1 MVETITDLVWWIPLF
16 PLIGFLLNGLYGK
29 RLGIRG
35 VGIVGSAVIFL
46 SFVSSVVLLVKYLN
60 LHQEGAEFHA
70 LLFTWIPVGDLQLSF
85 SYQIDSL
92 SLLMAVMVTGV
103 AFLIHVYSIGYMS
116 GDKGF
121 ARFFAYMNLF
131 TFMMLNLVL
140 ADNYVLM
147 FLGWEGVGL
156 CSYLL
161 IGFWYEDEANAS
173 AGKKAFIVNRIGDF
187 GFLIGILLLFTTF
200 GSFTFSEIFSQLGGY
215 ETGDRVIT
223 AITLL
228 LFMGAVGKSA
238 QIPLYVWLPD
248 AMAGPTPVSALIHA
262 ATMVT
267 AGVYMVARSSFLYV
281 LAPASMTL
289 IAVVGALT
297 AIYAASIALTQNDI
311 KKVLA
316 YSTISQLGYM
326 FLALG
331 VGAFAAGMFHL
342 LTHAFFKGLMF
353 LAAGSVMHALSNEQN
368 MNHMGGLRKEIP
380 KTYITFLAGA
390 LAISGIPGLSG
401 FFSKDEILWQ
411 AYSSPAGG
419 FWLWIIGAAAAGL
432 TAFYIFRLIFLT
444 FFGESRWKEGT
455 HPHESPGVMTI
466 PLMILALLSVAGG
479 YIGVPALLGGSNKL
493 HHFLE
498 ANLAQLP
505 SAGGVA
511 HSTME
516 EYILMAVSVLIAVAG
531 ITMAYIFYVK
541 SPELPRKL
549 AGKFQRIY
557 KLLNNKYYVDELYDF
572 LFVRTTVKVAR
583 WLWRSFDVIV
593 IDGLVNSSGKLL
605 IIGGRYLRKTQSGL
619 VQNYALS
626 IFIGGLLMIGY
637 FILR

>member
-29 RLGIRG
+29 RLGVRG
-35 VGIVGSAVIFL
+35 VGIVGSGVILL
-46 SFVSSVVLLVKYLN
+46 SFVGSVVLLVKYLN
-60 LHQEGAEFHA
+60 LHQAGAEFHA
-70 LLFTWIPVGDLQLSF
+70 LLFTWIPVGDLQISI
-85 SYQIDSL
+85 SYQVDSL

-161 IGFWYEDEANAS
+161 IGFWYEDEANAN

-200 GSFTFSEIFSQLGGY
+200 GSFTFTEIFSQLDGF
-215 ETGDRVIT
+215 ETGDSVIT

-228 LFMGAVGKSA
+228 LFVGAVGKSA
-238 QIPLYVWLPD
+238 QIPLSVWLPD

-289 IAVVGALT
+289 IAVVGAIT

-368 MNHMGGLRKEIP
+368 MDNMGGLRKKIP
-380 KTYITFLAGA
+380 KTYITFLVGA

-411 AYSSPAGG
+411 AYSSPAGSI
-419 FWLWIIGAAAAGL
+419 WLWIVGAAVAGL
-432 TAFYIFRLIFLT
+432 TAFYIFRLIFRT
-444 FFGESRWKEGT
+444 FFGESRWKEGAN
-455 HPHESPGVMTI
+455 PHESPGIMTI
-466 PLMILALLSVAGG
+466 PLMILAVLSIAGG
-479 YIGVPALLGGSNKL
+479 YIGVPALLGGSNRL

-505 SAGGVA
+505 SAGIVT
-511 HSTME
+511 HSTVE
-516 EYILMAVSVLIAVAG
+516 EYILMAVSVLIALAG
-531 ITMAYIFYVK
+531 ITTAYFFYVK

-549 AGKFQRIY
+549 AGKFQPLY
-557 KLLNNKYYVDELYDF
+557 KLLNNKYYLDEIYDF
-572 LFVRTTVKVAR
+572 LFVRTTLRFAQ

-593 IDGLVNSSGKLL
+593 IDGLVNSSGKFL

-626 IFIGGLLMIGY
+626 IFIGGLLMAGY
-637 FILR
+637 YLFR

>member
-29 RLGIRG
+29 RLGVWG
-35 VGIVGSAVIFL
+35 VGIVGSGVILL

-60 LHQEGAEFHA
+60 LHQAGAEFHA
-70 LLFTWIPVGDLQLSF
+70 LLFTWIPVGDLHLSI
-85 SYQIDSL
+85 SYQVDSL

-116 GDKGF
+116 GDKGY

-200 GSFTFSEIFSQLGGY
+200 GSFTFTEIFSQLDGF
-215 ETGDRVIT
+215 EAGDSVIT

-228 LFMGAVGKSA
+228 LFVGAVGKSA
-238 QIPLYVWLPD
+238 QIPLSVWLPD

-289 IAVVGALT
+289 IAVVGAIT

-331 VGAFAAGMFHL
+331 VGAFTAGMFHL

-368 MNHMGGLRKEIP
+368 MDNMGGLRKKIP
-380 KTYITFLAGA
+380 KTYITFLVGA

-411 AYSSPAGG
+411 AYSSPAGSI
-419 FWLWIIGAAAAGL
+419 WLWIVGAAVARL
-432 TAFYIFRLIFLT
+432 TAFYIFR
-444 FFGESRWKEGT
+444 
-455 HPHESPGVMTI
+455 
-466 PLMILALLSVAGG
+466 
-479 YIGVPALLGGSNKL
+479 
-493 HHFLE
+493 
-498 ANLAQLP
+498 
-505 SAGGVA
+505 
-511 HSTME
+511 
-516 EYILMAVSVLIAVAG
+516 
-531 ITMAYIFYVK
+531 
-541 SPELPRKL
+541 
-549 AGKFQRIY
+549 
-557 KLLNNKYYVDELYDF
+557 
-572 LFVRTTVKVAR
+572 
-583 WLWRSFDVIV
+583 
-593 IDGLVNSSGKLL
+593 
-605 IIGGRYLRKTQSGL
+605 
-619 VQNYALS
+619 
-626 IFIGGLLMIGY
+626 
-637 FILR
+637 